1 MNMKTKEDL
10 KDLGCNLEVLSSLV
24 LWQLNTHTK
33 KTEDN
38 IDRANDTISEMRH
51 SLRMVFNELEE
62 IQRIVS
68 HLAETVEI

>member
-1 MNMKTKEDL
+1 MTTKEDL
-10 KDLGCNLEVLSSLV
+10 KDLGRNLEVLSSLI
-24 LWQLNTHTK
+24 LWQLNAHTK

-51 SLRMVFNELEE
+51 SLRMAFNELEE